1 VLFSASYYAA
11 YAQPAARPPPVD
23 PLQIERRIEQLEAEQ
38 RRAKK
43 PPPPIPRLSQP
54 DLKGAHTPL
63 FRLESVSVKGAQAI
77 ALSALAAAYEPYIR
91 REVSQY
97 DLEVIASRVS
107 DVYRQAGYHL
117 SRAIIPP
124 QDVKAGHLTV
134 RVIEGAIT
142 EIQFTGDPEKRFG
155 VHALLSPITK
165 ERPSMLGTVERQL
178 LLANDIPGVRIADT
192 ALEEIGT
199 TTGKFRLIVR
209 VETWSIYVG
218 LGLDNWGTFAV
229 GPLQSYAATSF
240 HSYLMPGDIYTINL
254 STVPDAKDD
263 LRYGRAAYDVPVGDG
278 SRIGVSASHSSVRP
292 DDSRRALD
300 TRIVTHS
307 YELRGSVV
315 PIASREM
322 SLILSAALGF
332 IDSSQDDLKGTT
344 YSDRVRI
351 VSLMANYR
359 FRDQLDGWNFMGL
372 VLRQGLGAIFGA
384 SESTDALLSRE
395 GASPS
400 FSALAYSY
408 TRHQQLSQAWS
419 TRASVAGQVTS
430 GPVLTSQ
437 AFYLGGTAFGPG
449 YYSADNGVLGTAELR
464 YEQPLN
470 DFIKSYQ
477 FYAFIEGGV
486 VWNTHGDNKQSLA
499 STGVG
504 VRVQLAHDLHAGV
517 AFAVPLS
524 YSSRTEEFR
533 QYRVLFSLARALKVC
548 PERPKMYCA

>member
-1 VLFSASYYAA
+1 VLFSASYFAA

-23 PLQIERRIEQLEAEQ
+23 PFQIERRIEQLETEQ
-38 RRAKK
+38 RRARK
-43 PPPPIPRLSQP
+43 PPPPIPGLSQS

-63 FRLESVSVKGAQAI
+63 FRLESVSIKGAQAI
-77 ALSALAAAYEPYIR
+77 PVNALTSAYEPYIG

-97 DLEVIASRVS
+97 DLEVIASRIS
-107 DVYRQAGYHL
+107 DLYRQAGYHL

-124 QDVKAGHLTV
+124 QDVKEGRLTV

-165 ERPSMLGTVERQL
+165 ERPSLLRTVERQL

-199 TTGKFRLIVR
+199 TTGQFRLIVR
-209 VETWSIYVG
+209 VQTWSIQVG

-229 GPLQSYAATSF
+229 GPLQAYTATSF
-240 HSYLMPGDIYTINL
+240 HSYLTPGDIWTVNL
-254 STVPDAKDD
+254 STVPDSTDD
-263 LRYGRAAYDVPVGDG
+263 LRYGRAAYDLPVGDG

-292 DDSRRALD
+292 DDSRHALD
-300 TRIVTHS
+300 TRTLTRS
-307 YELRGSVV
+307 YELRGGVV
-315 PIASREM
+315 PIATREM
-322 SLILSAALGF
+322 SLSLSAALGI
-332 IDSSQDDLKGTT
+332 IDSSENNLKGTT
-344 YSDRVRI
+344 YNDRVRI

-359 FRDQLDGWNFMGL
+359 VRDQLGGWNFMSL
-372 VLRQGLGAIFGA
+372 VLRQGLGAILGA
-384 SESTDALLSRE
+384 SESRDPLLSRE

-400 FSALAYSY
+400 FTALAYSY
-408 TRHQQLSQAWS
+408 TRHQQLSDAWS
-419 TRASVAGQVTS
+419 TRTSVAGQITS

-437 AFYLGGTAFGPG
+437 AFYLGGAAFGPG
-449 YYSADNGVLGTAELR
+449 YYSADNGVLGSAELR

-477 FYAFIEGGV
+477 LYGFIEGGM
-486 VWNTHGDNKQSLA
+486 VWNTHGDQQSLA

-504 VRVQLAHDLHAGV
+504 VRVQLAHDLQAGV

-533 QYRVLFSLARALKVC
+533 QYRVLFSVARILKVC
-548 PERPKMYCA
+548 PERPQMYCA